1 MNQPLN
7 ENIDNSNIG
16 LERIAKVIAQ
26 SGACT
31 KREAERL
38 IEAGRVKLDGEL
50 VVSPVCFVAYNAN
63 ITIDDKKIPPRA
75 EFTPHLWIYHKPVGE
90 IVSHSDT
97 HGRVSVFETLEQ
109 KYKLEGRILSV
120 GRLDLN
126 SQGLLLITNSGEIA
140 RRLELPSNGFL
151 RIYRVRVFGDVD
163 EKKLAKLQNG
173 ITIEGINYGVIKV
186 VIGKSEGA
194 NTWCEFHLHEGK
206 NREIRKVCK
215 HLGLQVNKLIRQS
228 FGPYKLEKLPPQ
240 GLQEV
245 EILC

>member
-1 MNQPLN
+1 MT
-7 ENIDNSNIG
+7 ENNLENSN
-16 LERIAKVIAQ
+16 ERIAKVIAK
-26 SGACT
+26 SGVCT

-38 IEAGRVKLDGEL
+38 ILAGRVKLDGE
-50 VVSPVCFVAYNAN
+50 VVTSPVCFVDINAN
-63 ITIDDKKIPPRA
+63 ISIDDKKIPARV

-97 HGRVSVFETLEQ
+97 HGRVSVFDTLHK
-109 KYKLEGRILSV
+109 KYNLEGRILSV

-151 RIYRVRVFGDVD
+151 RIYRVRVFGNLDPNQIRSL
-163 EKKLAKLQNG
+163 EKG
-173 ITIEGINYGVIKV
+173 ITIEGVNYGPIKV
-186 VIGKSEGA
+186 IVGKSEGA

-206 NREIRKVCK
+206 NREIRKVCA
-215 HLGLQVNKLIRQS
+215 HFNLQVNKLIRQN
-228 FGPYKLEKLPPQ
+228 FGPYKLENLPSQ
-240 GLQEV
+240 GLKEV